1 MNPLSNFF
9 LHFTE
14 DGTNKKIRVR
24 ADLIAAYTENTRGS
38 TDLWT
43 TLSDD
48 GGSKVF
54 TVAEAPEEILASL
67 QAAYSHIEKKVVYDK
82 KR

>member
-14 DGTNKKIRVR
+14 AGTEKKIRVR
-24 ADLIAAYTENTRGS
+24 ADLIAAYAENSRGS

-43 TLSDD
+43 TLTDD

-54 TVAEAPEEILASL
+54 AIAEAPEEILASL
-67 QAAYSHIEKKVVYDK
+67 QEAYSQVKEKVVYKDK
-82 KR
+82 